1 MSAHSGI
8 HPALDPWI
16 ELGLLLGVEV
26 GRGAMK
32 ALSDLQPRRRGSYRV
47 RRPGGESPLWNKL
60 AAAVRAEVQASGAK
74 VRLARYLGLPR
85 QRLHDFL
92 NSRTRL
98 PDAEVAL
105 QLLYWLAA
113 KRQGRDLSI

>member
-1 MSAHSGI
+1 MSAKSGI

-16 ELGLLLGVEV
+16 ELALMLGLDA
-26 GRGAMK
+26 GRGAVA
-32 ALSDLQPRRRGSYRV
+32 ALSDLRPRRNGSYLT
-47 RRPGGESPLWNKL
+47 RRPGEESPLWNRL
-60 AAAVRAEVQASGAK
+60 AAAVRAEVKAPGAK
-74 VRLARYLGLPR
+74 ARLARYLGLPR
-85 QRLHDFL
+85 QRLNDFL
-92 NSRTRL
+92 NRRSRL